1 MLFDNRITL
10 FDDSD
15 ANENYTPH
23 THNINI
29 DIEEFSDNVN
39 NLNLDYISYVMSSSV
54 TTRALHRNNHK
65 KENMNGPNGILH
77 SRQCIFPDTS
87 PYILS
92 I

>member
-1 MLFDNRITL
+1 MLFDNRITS

-15 ANENYTPH
+15 AKENYTPH

-29 DIEEFSDNVN
+29 NIEEFSDNIK
-39 NLNLDYISYVMSSSV
+39 NLNLDYITYVISSSV
-54 TTRALHRNNHK
+54 MIRSVLRNNHK

-92 I
+92 T